1 MKIVPRRAKLFRG
14 GMCKSGVAFYALNPK
29 VARMYGSVCTYE
41 ARRPLKLFTL
51 THTSIKSVFKYL
63 SPNTKLLMKF
73 IFGTD
78 IMRKNQTITIAQL
91 FGKKPSRASKYS
103 LGERL
108 SVTEI
113 DTIALRSF
121 AREYLTKRGYDGAYM
136 PMKKSKF
143 HGSKFHEEIF
153 VSKFGLLK
161 QVGGG
166 RESQGLSSPMS
177 KRSRSSRSF
186 GTNLPMSE
194 IFAKYTKGT
203 RRLINPYRSKFVMF
217 LSGGMAVKLYLRAR
231 GIRTAKTSD
240 FDFKFAVPRALK
252 TQRQIDQLGNLMK
265 RVMYNHVA
273 GFVRFLNRN
282 GIKAQMEVRELKGV
296 PLDKPGGLSSSKK
309 VYKVYNFT
317 IITPSRKYELVDT
330 SLVLVP
336 GITRSK
342 YISLKWSRRFG
353 MPIQTLMHLWKD
365 TLYILAGSFVIDKI
379 KLRNP
384 IDGDKKEKGIKN
396 AIRTGHLSFLT
407 ARKRGTK
414 GLVNAS
420 RKLVK
425 NVIRRN
431 KASGT
436 RHARQ
441 ILKMLKTSDH

>member
-1 MKIVPRRAKLFRG
+1 MFRG
-14 GMCKSGVAFYALNPK
+14 GMCRSGVAFYTLDPK
-29 VARMYGSVCTYE
+29 VARMYGSVCSYE
-41 ARRPLKLFTL
+41 TVRPLKLFTV

-63 SPNTKLLMKF
+63 SPNTRLLLKF
-73 IFGTD
+73 IFGTG
-78 IMRKNQTITIAQL
+78 ITRKNQAVTISQL
-91 FGKKPSRASKYS
+91 FGNKTKASKYS
-103 LGERL
+103 PGERL

-121 AREYLTKRGYDGAYM
+121 SREYLTKRGYDGAYM

-143 HGSKFHEEIF
+143 HGSTFHDEIF

-161 QVGGG
+161 QLGGIV
-166 RESQGLSSPMS
+166 E
-177 KRSRSSRSF
+177 
-186 GTNLPMSE
+186 
-194 IFAKYTKGT
+194 TKGT
-203 RRLINPYRSKFVMF
+203 RKISQSRSRSFASNAPMTEIFLKYTRGTHRLVNPYRSKFVMF

-231 GIRTAKTSD
+231 GIKTAKTTD

-252 TQRQIDQLGNLMK
+252 TQKQIDILASSMK
-265 RVMYNHVA
+265 RIMYNHVA

-317 IITPSRKYELVDT
+317 IVTPSKKYELVDT

-336 GITRSK
+336 GISRSK

-353 MPIQTLMHLWKD
+353 MPIQTLTQLWKD
-365 TLYILAGSFVIDKI
+365 TLYVLAGSFVIDKI

-384 IDGDKKEKGIKN
+384 IDGEKKEKGIKN
-396 AIRTGHLSFLT
+396 AIRTGHLSYLT

-441 ILKMLKTSDH
+441 ILDMLKH